1 MSVEHN
7 QVTPHLGP
15 ESKRETILFDVFIL
29 VFSVSDEIDVGK
41 TCQLKKADC
50 IIFVLLEKMDPIQD
64 ELKQQTDLY

>member
-1 MSVEHN
+1 MRAVRMSVEHN

-41 TCQLKKADC
+41 TCQL
-50 IIFVLLEKMDPIQD
+50 
-64 ELKQQTDLY
+64 

>member
-15 ESKRETILFDVFIL
+15 ESKLETILFDVFIL

-41 TCQLKKADC
+41 TCQL
-50 IIFVLLEKMDPIQD
+50 
-64 ELKQQTDLY
+64 